1 MTLTETEITGFAMNV
16 ERLIEKAREDMEERG
31 MDPERILRMLRDLIR
46 ETAET
51 RANRDAAKRAAVE
64 LTARH
69 AALKRLLYIRAS
81 GNLDMAIAS
90 VDKNSDAAANFRLLR
105 SRIRRPA
112 EPPEA
117 EADGQDRDDESPPLK
132 DETPPPGA

>member
-1 MTLTETEITGFAMNV
+1 MWLPYKMFMTSALEIV
-16 ERLIEKAREDMEERG
+16 D
-31 MDPERILRMLRDLIR
+31 
-46 ETAET
+46 TA
-51 RANRDAAKRAAVE
+51 KQS
-64 LTARH
+64 
-69 AALKRLLYIRAS
+69 YG

>member
-1 MTLTETEITGFAMNV
+1 MG
-16 ERLIEKAREDMEERG
+16 RRSSG
-31 MDPERILRMLRDLIR
+31 DLHR

-69 AALKRLLYIRAS
+69 ADLKHLLYIRAS
-81 GNLDMAIAS
+81 GVLDMAMAA
-90 VDKNSDAAANFRLLR
+90 VDNNSDAAANFRLHR

-112 EPPEA
+112 EPPDA
-117 EADGQDRDDESPPLK
+117 EADEQDRDDESPPLK